1 VADARAAARA
11 KVDPRLRKVEAELRR
26 FALSYPAVWEDNP
39 WGERVAKV
47 GRKVFVFLGK
57 ADTGLSITVK
67 LPRSATLALGL
78 PFTSPTGYG
87 LAKSGWVTSQFDPGT
102 RPPTEVLKQWIDES
116 DRAVA
121 SRKLVKILDERP
133 VPTSHRR

>member
-1 VADARAAARA
+1 MADSRTPARA
-11 KVDPRLRKVEAELRR
+11 KVDPRLRRVEAELRR
-26 FALSYPAVWEDNP
+26 FALSYPAAWEDNP

-57 ADTGLSITVK
+57 VDTGLSITVK

-87 LAKSGWVTSQFDPGT
+87 LAKSGWVTSHFDRGA
-102 RPPTEVLKQWIDES
+102 RPPIEVLKQWIDES
-116 DRAVA
+116 YRAVA
-121 SRKLVKILDERP
+121 SRKLVEALNEGSTR
-133 VPTSHRR
+133 VPRR

>member
-1 VADARAAARA
+1 MADARAAARA

-26 FALSYPAVWEDNP
+26 FALYYPAAWEDNP

-47 GRKVFVFLGK
+47 GKKVFVFLGK

-87 LAKSGWVTSQFDPGT
+87 LAKSGWVTSQFDRSA
-102 RPPTEVLKQWIDES
+102 RPPIEVLKQWIDES
-116 DRAVA
+116 YRAVA
-121 SRKLVKILDERP
+121 SRKLVKILDERSA
-133 VPTSHRR
+133 PTSPRR